1 MVDDENFVLDYL
13 EDCIR
18 SFDLKINAIH
28 RATCVDDAYDLLSN
42 MSISILLTDIRMP
55 EKNGFDLLELIYSE
69 ELPTKIILLSG
80 YSEFDFAKSAIQY
93 GVMDYLLKP
102 IMPDELQ
109 RVLVKTMET
118 VTKENRKR
126 KEFITKRINYRQSQH
141 FLRGQFLFELFQG
154 KSYSEKEFTKKL
166 AELQLDIPYRS
177 DCIVSSI
184 LMKTNSFRGDSQDT
198 ELYLKA
204 IMNITEEILHEA
216 IPTREQLWY
225 CIDPYHF
232 FHFVIPLNLTNSDD
246 LMKQKL
252 KRVKQTIEAL
262 LNIRIVMLQ
271 SESIQLNRDLH
282 STYMQIVNYT
292 LRLTEQKDTM
302 VHRIKNLDPS
312 RSPNYFQHLTEA
324 PSLIDLME
332 VARWN
337 EAYQK
342 VEAILDKMEKDAVFT
357 QQHLMEIMYYFFS
370 CFSYIS
376 AKNNRQHTYFP
387 EYITFIQ
394 NPFTISTPQDIK
406 NWIQKG
412 MDYLSNTENE
422 NTSNKNFLIAQIHA
436 FISKNI
442 QQNVTLHSIAE
453 HVYLHPVYLSRW
465 YKKETGSSISSYI
478 FQLRMKKAVTL
489 LLTTNKKIADISQ
502 EVGYQKTQYF
512 IRLFK
517 EHFKM
522 TPQKYRE
529 SKNSLEIHHS

>member
-324 PSLIDLME
+324 PFVNRFNGGCTME
-332 VARWN
+332 
-337 EAYQK
+337 
-342 VEAILDKMEKDAVFT
+342 
-357 QQHLMEIMYYFFS
+357 
-370 CFSYIS
+370 
-376 AKNNRQHTYFP
+376 
-387 EYITFIQ
+387 
-394 NPFTISTPQDIK
+394 
-406 NWIQKG
+406 
-412 MDYLSNTENE
+412 
-422 NTSNKNFLIAQIHA
+422 
-436 FISKNI
+436 
-442 QQNVTLHSIAE
+442 
-453 HVYLHPVYLSRW
+453 
-465 YKKETGSSISSYI
+465 
-478 FQLRMKKAVTL
+478 
-489 LLTTNKKIADISQ
+489 
-502 EVGYQKTQYF
+502 
-512 IRLFK
+512 
-517 EHFKM
+517 
-522 TPQKYRE
+522 
-529 SKNSLEIHHS
+529 